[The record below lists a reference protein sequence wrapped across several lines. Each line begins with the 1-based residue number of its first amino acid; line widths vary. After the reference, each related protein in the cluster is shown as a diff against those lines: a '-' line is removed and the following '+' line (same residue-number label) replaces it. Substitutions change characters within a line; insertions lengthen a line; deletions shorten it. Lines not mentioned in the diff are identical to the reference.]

1 MFLCGLTDFSVLRS
15 PLSSAIK
22 VAYEHFNCCSEMAD
36 EDLFPKRRNRHLNKR
51 ENSKEKLRESERGEE
66 RMRV

>member
-1 MFLCGLTDFSVLRS
+1 MTYLVLGKTVPTRLLDDRS
-15 PLSSAIK
+15 T
-22 VAYEHFNCCSEMAD
+22 MAD

-51 ENSKEKLRESERGEE
+51 ENGKEKLRESERGEE